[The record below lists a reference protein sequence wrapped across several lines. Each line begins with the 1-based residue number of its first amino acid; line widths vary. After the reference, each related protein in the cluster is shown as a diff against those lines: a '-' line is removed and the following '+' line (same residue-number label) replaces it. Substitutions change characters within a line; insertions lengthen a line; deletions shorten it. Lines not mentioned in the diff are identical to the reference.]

1 MQFKVIRRD
10 QTIPPTPSELQAI
23 LIEEGLFSYDW
34 SNAPGDTY
42 TPHVH
47 EYDKVIIVVRGSITW
62 LLPETNEAIET
73 RAGDR
78 IELPRGTR
86 HAAEVGPEGVV
97 CLEGHI
103 V

>member
-1 MQFKVIRRD
+1 MQLKVVRWARP
-10 QTIPPTPSELQAI
+10 TPPTSSELQANFI
-23 LIEEGLFSYDW
+23 REGLCPYDW

-47 EYDKVIIVVRGSITW
+47 EYDKVIVVMHGSITW
-62 LLPETNEAIET
+62 WLPETNETIET

-78 IELPRGTR
+78 VELPRGTW